1 MEFMAKQ
8 LRSSF
13 GLVGALLAALLL
25 MIALACGA
33 SATST
38 PVTQAAATAVP
49 VAPTATTAAVA
60 APTATAVPVATAVPA
75 PTPEV
80 MEQTGD
86 EPFGQLNVGMKALGV
101 YRAQPALTSYP
112 EYANLGVAAIETLF
126 GRDNNGKYFGRLLES
141 WSIADD
147 NLTWT
152 FNLKEGIPWHV
163 DALGN
168 EWGELTAEDVIW
180 SFNEAGAE
188 GSVSTALSQIRRIFL
203 NENGY
208 FKALDD
214 YTIEL
219 NTGQPSWDLFDFAVN
234 PSGSG
239 AWVTSKKQWEELST
253 TIGEDAANAVMVGTG
268 PWRMTETSSGEWW
281 KFEAQLNHYNKTPFF
296 KNLTLFEIP
305 EESTLIANFE
315 TGSIDVFQVQ
325 PDSQAR
331 MAKLEG
337 TKFMAQEN
345 AAESHI
351 GLYGSW
357 YATFDEANCPEGAT
371 HCPAPGWNPDAAFV
385 SSNPDIDSP
394 EWEAARK
401 VRQAMGMAI
410 DRQKLVDELLLG
422 EGAPLAMWGWAIFP
436 DRELPHWQWEYNPE
450 KAKQLLVEAGYP
462 DGFELDIIPSI
473 RGGPAETE
481 ICEAIADMWADIGI
495 TAHLTKLP
503 FSSVVDGQV
512 ARTNKTL
519 DCHSTQTYIEPA
531 VLWTFLYD
539 PKAGY
544 SSGVDHPIITPM
556 LYDIMAE
563 FDTEKRWKLHQDLGE
578 FLWEQSL
585 DIGLYRSN
593 TVYAL
598 GPKIDS
604 WAEHL
609 ETGDPRRISAL
620 QWAPHRK

>member
-1 MEFMAKQ
+1 MAKRLK
-8 LRSSF
+8 LRF
-13 GLVGALLAALLL
+13 TLLVSMVAALSLV
-25 MIALACGA
+25 IALACGS
-33 SATST
+33 SATAT
-38 PVTQAAATAVP
+38 PVAQVEATAVP
-49 VAPTATTAAVA
+49 VAPTATTEAVA
-60 APTATAVPVATAVPA
+60 VATATPVPAPTATAE
-75 PTPEV
+75 PEV
-80 MEQTGD
+80 MDKSGD
-86 EPFGQLNVGMKALGV
+86 EPYGQLNVGMKALGV
-101 YRAQPALTSYP
+101 YHAQPALTSYP

-126 GRDNNGKYFGRLLES
+126 GRDGKGKYFGRLVES

-147 NLTWT
+147 DLTWT

-168 EWGELTAEDVIW
+168 DWGELTAEDVIW
-180 SFNEAGAE
+180 SFQQAGAE
-188 GSVSTALSQIRRIFL
+188 GSVSTALGQIRRIFL

-219 NTGQPSWDLFDFAVN
+219 NTGQPSWDLYDFAVN

-268 PWRMTETSSGEWW
+268 SWRMVETSSSEWW
-281 KFEAQLNHYNKTPFF
+281 RFEAQLDHYNKTPFF
-296 KNLTLFEIP
+296 KDLTLFEIP

-315 TGSIDVFQVQ
+315 TGNIDVFQVQ

-331 MAKLEG
+331 MARLEG

-357 YATFDEANCPEGAT
+357 YATFDEDNCPEGAI

-410 DRQKLVDELLLG
+410 DREKIVQELLLG

-436 DRELPHWQWEYNPE
+436 DRELPHWKWEYNVE
-450 KAKQLLVEAGYP
+450 KAKQLLVDAGYP
-462 DGFELDIIPSI
+462 DGFELEIIPSI

-495 TAHLTKLP
+495 TAHVTKLP
-503 FSSVVDGQV
+503 FSAVVDGQV

-544 SSGVDHPIITPM
+544 SGGVDHPIITPM
-556 LYDIMAE
+556 LYGIMAE
-563 FDTEKRWKLHQDLGE
+563 FDTEKRWKLHQELGD

-604 WAEHL
+604 WEEHL

-620 QWAPHRK
+620 QWAPHREQ